1 MRAEWVEEIQ
11 DQCRLSGIAFFF
23 QAMGGLEGGRQK
35 ALKERQQSKLARPYL
50 ERNAGRGPGLNNEN
64 QNRST
69 RHRTATRLAGP
80 DGGRPRPGPD
90 HGRHRRAAAQQH
102 SPALQRPGIPGGR
115 SLVAAQLCHQNQKE
129 KNKDKILTEEGR
141 LRRLLSIQAGKDY
154 VEVGSTRI
162 YAGTHQFGAR
172 RGAYGATRR
181 GAPIPWGDIPARPF
195 LGVSDGDKKTILEI
209 IQKHLKKSI

>member
-1 MRAEWVEEIQ
+1 MKIRIEVQ
-11 DQCRLSGIAFFF
+11 DTELQQGL
-23 QAMGGLEGGRQK
+23 QALME
-35 ALKERQQSKLARPYL
+35 
-50 ERNAGRGPGLNNEN
+50 AGRDLTPIMADIGEQLIN
-64 QNRST
+64 ST
-69 RHRTATRLAGP
+69 RQRFS
-80 DGGRPRPGPD
+80 D
-90 HGRHRRAAAQQH
+90 QV
-102 SPALQRPGIPGGR
+102 SPEGEAWSPL
-115 SLVAAQLCHQNQKE
+115 SHVTKTKKK

-141 LRRLLSIQAGKDY
+141 MRRLLSVQARKDD